1 MLTKITFI
9 GAGSVE
15 FTEELITDIL
25 LFPELQ
31 DSEIWLMDIDE
42 DRLEIAYGLALRIAE
57 QLNVKPVI
65 RKTLD
70 RREAL
75 KDAGYV
81 INTIQV
87 GGLEATLK
95 DFDIPEKFGLKQ
107 TIADTHGIGG
117 IFRALRTIPQVLEIA
132 RDMEELCPKAL
143 LINYSNPMA
152 MNVWAVYEATKINVV
167 GLCRH
172 SIPNTA
178 HQLAS
183 YIGVPYEKPR
193 YKAAGI
199 NHMCW
204 FLELEVDG
212 KDAYPLLREAMKDPK
227 VFKKDPVRF
236 KIMEMFGHFV
246 SESSEHMAEYVPYFI
261 PFEEKIEELSIPIRE
276 YVRRSIEGNREYE
289 ENKKI
294 ARGEKPLG
302 KLERSGEC
310 ASKIIHSMETGKRR
324 CIHGNVKNTGLI
336 PNLPYGCCVE
346 VPCMVDRNGVQP
358 VYVGEIPPQLAG
370 LNKTQ
375 INVQELVVKAVLER
389 RKDYVYYAALL
400 DPLAKSIFRPE
411 DIIKM
416 VDELFEAHK
425 EYLKYFDGR

>member
-117 IFRALRTIPQVLEIA
+117 IFRALRTIPQVLVIA
-132 RDMEELCPKAL
+132 RDMEMLCPKAL

-227 VFKKDPVRF
+227 VFQKRSREVQDNGDVRTF
-236 KIMEMFGHFV
+236 R
-246 SESSEHMAEYVPYFI
+246 
-261 PFEEKIEELSIPIRE
+261 IR
-276 YVRRSIEGNREYE
+276 
-289 ENKKI
+289 
-294 ARGEKPLG
+294 
-302 KLERSGEC
+302 
-310 ASKIIHSMETGKRR
+310 
-324 CIHGNVKNTGLI
+324 
-336 PNLPYGCCVE
+336 
-346 VPCMVDRNGVQP
+346 
-358 VYVGEIPPQLAG
+358 
-370 LNKTQ
+370 
-375 INVQELVVKAVLER
+375 
-389 RKDYVYYAALL
+389 
-400 DPLAKSIFRPE
+400 IF
-411 DIIKM
+411 
-416 VDELFEAHK
+416 
-425 EYLKYFDGR
+425 